1 MTRNDESRSLF
12 EVNGPTPNILWF
24 HSTKRSET
32 DVLSF
37 LTYVFAA
44 TTKLI
49 DGEPSEITKARNDIE
64 SAYKVAVNF
73 QDRGL
78 AAIFPPHLDY
88 ALRISG
94 WVK

>member
-1 MTRNDESRSLF
+1 MNRNDESRSLF
-12 EVNGPTPNILWF
+12 EVNGPTQESLRL

-32 DVLSF
+32 DVLGF

-49 DGEPSEITKARNDIE
+49 DGEPSEITKARNDLE
-64 SAYKVAVNF
+64 SAYLVAVNF
-73 QDRGL
+73 KDRGI
-78 AAIFPPHLDY
+78 AAIFPPHIEY